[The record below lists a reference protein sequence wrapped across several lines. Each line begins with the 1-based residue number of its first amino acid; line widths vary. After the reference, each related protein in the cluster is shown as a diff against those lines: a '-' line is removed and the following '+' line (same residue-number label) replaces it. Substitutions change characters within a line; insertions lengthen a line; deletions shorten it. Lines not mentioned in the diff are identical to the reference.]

1 MRSGRPAS
9 GPQSPEK
16 PVSVPSAV
24 AVLCPP
30 RGACQRAWGPGW
42 GSTGFRARGITVTRA
57 GPTLP
62 LLPDRV
68 SWPQTATAIWRLLI
82 PTRNAICKTGR
93 PPSREL
99 SPAGIPGCPRPASRG
114 HLWWAV
120 PQLGQASC
128 LWVAERGTR
137 GSCHDPRAG
146 KPGLRGRHTAWPALW
161 QTGVLQAHAAKGK
174 LGSRTRW
181 QCPQGPAGRPQGPTP
196 AHRGRHRSPGTAGA
210 LTHGPTPAGRVPSC
224 GAHGANV
231 TMASD
236 RSG

>member
-99 SPAGIPGCPRPASRG
+99 SPAGIPRAPLVGCPTARPG
-114 HLWWAV
+114 
-120 PQLGQASC
+120 QL
-128 LWVAERGTR
+128 
-137 GSCHDPRAG
+137 P
-146 KPGLRGRHTAWPALW
+146 
-161 QTGVLQAHAAKGK
+161 
-174 LGSRTRW
+174 LGSGTW
-181 QCPQGPAGRPQGPTP
+181 HEGFMS
-196 AHRGRHRSPGTAGA
+196 RSPGWKTRSSRKAHCVARPLADWRAAGPR
-210 LTHGPTPAGRVPSC
+210 GERQAGIQD
-224 GAHGANV
+224 
-231 TMASD
+231 TMAVPPGPCWPSPGPHA
-236 RSG
+236 RPSRPS